1 MKHRSLFFSLS
12 SIMILIFFQIIPV
25 CAESPTISSFSPP
38 VGYQGTATTLT
49 ITGTN
54 FNTTSSTVLFMK
66 SGEENVTSAT
76 PTTLTSTQIVC
87 KFSSSKLTS
96 METGSWYLVVINN
109 EGSSDDNFPHAEYK
123 SSTAFTVRVP
133 MTLTSV
139 TPTTARTN
147 NESVEVTVVGTGLS
161 DVAGLQLYNSDYGN
175 VTATDVDPVSS
186 TKVTGTFDLD
196 SVDVD
201 TYEVCVKDEYNT
213 RVCGLSF
220 AITSD
225 AVGSIDLESSPS
237 GASIYLD
244 GTLKGTTPL
253 VIDDLEVG
261 SYKLIIKKDGYTDW
275 TRTVKITN
283 GGTTSYDAVLEA
295 KTTATTATSAPTT
308 MPTAT
313 VRTTRISTITVPT
326 TWVTATSTTQE
337 SPLDGALVVGAVAV
351 GLFAA
356 MSRRE

>member
-1 MKHRSLFFSLS
+1 MKHRSVFLSLS
-12 SIMILIFFQIIPV
+12 SVMILIFFLIMPV
-25 CAESPTISSFSPP
+25 SAESPTISSFSPL

-66 SGEENVTSAT
+66 SGEDNVTSAT

-96 METGSWYLVVINN
+96 METGSWYLVIINN
-109 EGSSDDNFPHAEYK
+109 EGSSDDNFPHVEYK

-133 MTLTSV
+133 MTITSV

-161 DVAGLQLYNSDYGN
+161 DVAGMQLYNSDYGN
-175 VTATDVDPVSS
+175 VTATDVDPLSS

-225 AVGSIDLESSPS
+225 AVGSLDLESSPS

-253 VIDDLEVG
+253 VIDDLDIG
-261 SYKLIIKKDGYTDW
+261 SYKLIIKKDGYSDW

-283 GGTTSYDAVLEA
+283 GDTTSYDAVLEV
-295 KTTATTATSAPTT
+295 KTTATTATPAATT
-308 MPTAT
+308 MPIAT
-313 VRTTRISTITVPT
+313 VRTTRTSSVTLPT
-326 TWVTATSTTQE
+326 TWSTTAAPTTQE
-337 SPLDGALVVGAVAV
+337 SPLDGALVIGAVAL
-351 GLFAA
+351 GLFAL
-356 MSRRE
+356 SRKD

>member
-1 MKHRSLFFSLS
+1 MKHRSLFFWLS

-25 CAESPTISSFSPP
+25 CADSPIISSFSPS

-49 ITGTN
+49 INGNN
-54 FNTTSSTVLFMK
+54 FNTTSITVLFMK

-76 PTTLTSTQIVC
+76 PTTLTSNQIVC

-109 EGSSDDNFPHAEYK
+109 EGSSDENFPHAEYK
-123 SSTAFTVRVP
+123 SNTAFTVRVP

-201 TYEVCVKDEYNT
+201 TYEVCVKDEYNS
-213 RVCGLSF
+213 RVCGLTF
-220 AITSD
+220 TITSD
-225 AVGSIDLESSPS
+225 AVGSIDLTSSPT

-253 VIDDLEVG
+253 VIDELDVG
-261 SYKLIIKKDGYTDW
+261 NHKLILKKDGYTDW
-275 TRTVKITN
+275 TRTAKVTN

-295 KTTATTATSAPTT
+295 KTTATTATPKPT
-308 MPTAT
+308 
-313 VRTTRISTITVPT
+313 TVPT
-326 TWVTATSTTQE
+326 TIRTTRVSTITIPTTWVESTTIPTTQA
-337 SPLDGALVVGAVAV
+337 SPVDGLVVIGAVAA
-351 GLFAA
+351 GLFAV
-356 MSRRE
+356 SRRY